1 MVKHLCYYYLL
12 LLPMENNNVKTRD
25 LSPFA
30 ILAVIATLFVL
41 SGCNVAYPS
50 IDSAPETPEAAME
63 KDSHSDGAAMEKMEK
78 DGEAMEKVDGAM
90 EKMEKD
96 GEAMEKV
103 DGAMEKPEDGAAMEK
118 MEKDG
123 EAMKKVDGA
132 MEKDEVSL
140 TEPVEA
146 AVASY
151 EAGAIQDF
159 DQETFETALAD
170 GKKVLLDFYADWCP
184 TCRSN
189 APVVKSAVQADG
201 DVVAFKVNYDT
212 EQALRSKYGVVSQ
225 STYITI
231 QNDQELGRALG
242 AQSADTITQLL
253 AK

>member
-41 SGCNVAYPS
+41 SGCNVAPPS

-103 DGAMEKPEDGAAMEK
+103 DGAMEKPEDGA
-118 MEKDG
+118 
-123 EAMKKVDGA
+123 A